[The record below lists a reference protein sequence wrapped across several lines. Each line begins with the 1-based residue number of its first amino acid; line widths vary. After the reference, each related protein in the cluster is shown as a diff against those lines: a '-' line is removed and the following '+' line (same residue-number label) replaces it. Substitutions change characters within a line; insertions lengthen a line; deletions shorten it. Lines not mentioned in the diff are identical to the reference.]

1 MLFFSELIKHIIK
14 LNKICLI
21 SLIVLACIFSRTSQ
35 NLIKADTLTDVVAIV
50 SDEYDIPEE
59 LIRHIIQAESSFNEK
74 AVSYCDARG
83 LMQITRPTWEW
94 ITQQYLEVDWDFD
107 QCAFDPEKNIRVGTR
122 FLRWINDYLD
132 QKQELL
138 NGPKQ
143 DLVLACYNAGPGN
156 VRKYNY
162 SVPPFKETEDYIK
175 KINNMSKTA
184 YLFARR

>member
-1 MLFFSELIKHIIK
+1 MLFFNSLIKHIAK
-14 LNKICLI
+14 LNKIYLI
-21 SLIVLACIFSRTSQ
+21 SVVVITLIFSFTNQ
-35 NLIKADTLTDVVAIV
+35 NLIKADTLGNVVAAV
-50 SDEYDIPEE
+50 SLEYDIPEN
-59 LIRHIIQAESSFNEK
+59 LIRRIIQAESCFNEK

-83 LMQITRPTWEW
+83 LMQITRSTWEW

-107 QCAFDPEKNIRVGTR
+107 QCAFDPEKNIKVGAC
-122 FLRWINDYLD
+122 FLRWISDYLE

-138 NGPKQ
+138 NAPKQ

-162 SVPPFKETEDYIK
+162 SVPPFKETQDYIE
-175 KINNMSKTA
+175 KINNMSKSA